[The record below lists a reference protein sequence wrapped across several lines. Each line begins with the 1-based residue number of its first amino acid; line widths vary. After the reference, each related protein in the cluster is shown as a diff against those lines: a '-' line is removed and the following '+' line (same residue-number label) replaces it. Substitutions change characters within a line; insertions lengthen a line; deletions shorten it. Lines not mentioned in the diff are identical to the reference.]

1 MSDSPLFVCVGAWGL
16 GGCSVFATCW
26 IHPYLKRGVLNL
38 CNMSDSPLF
47 KGGGGGG
54 GGGDCSIFVC
64 LFVFDVLMI
73 LCRKEVRYIRLV
85 NYIYSNRYTLS
96 SLRANLFLLPLFWV
110 NVSLGNNLRA
120 ESLYLA
126 IVTFGI
132 VRDFVVWRLSFSI
145 AGATSLHVSL
155 SRVKVRQ
162 PRSRRITW
170 FLIRLMD
177 GLLIWL
183 TCYWWSVPKLKED

>member
-1 MSDSPLFVCVGAWGL
+1 
-16 GGCSVFATCW
+16 
-26 IHPYLKRGVLNL
+26 
-38 CNMSDSPLF
+38 
-47 KGGGGGG
+47 
-54 GGGDCSIFVC
+54 
-64 LFVFDVLMI
+64 MI

>member
-1 MSDSPLFVCVGAWGL
+1 MEVCGTSQWD
-16 GGCSVFATCW
+16 T
-26 IHPYLKRGVLNL
+26 
-38 CNMSDSPLF
+38 SDSPLF
-47 KGGGGGG
+47 KGGGLAQSLQGLIHPYFKWGGG
-54 GGGDCSIFVC
+54 GGCWSVFDC
-64 LFVFDVLMI
+64 LFLFHVLMI

-96 SLRANLFLLPLFWV
+96 SLRANLFLLPIFWV
-110 NVSLGNNLRA
+110 IVSLGNDLRA

-132 VRDFVVWRLSFSI
+132 VRDFVVWRLSLSI
-145 AGATSLHVSL
+145 AGATSLHVTL

-162 PRSRRITW
+162 LRSQRITW
-170 FLIRLMD
+170 LLIRLMD

-183 TCYWWSVPKLKED
+183 TCYWWCFSLQWRFPLLFSYPKYLEEL